1 VSDQINR
8 IQTRKAVE
16 FCYIYLA
23 PVSLSFCSILLE
35 SKSFA
40 TISSKINETGGGVGK
55 KKKKKWP
62 GVKAQGEGYSMLC
75 LEREKER
82 ENALLLSFGPDGT
95 GMLVEPII

>member
-1 VSDQINR
+1 MKLV
-8 IQTRKAVE
+8 
-16 FCYIYLA
+16 
-23 PVSLSFCSILLE
+23 
-35 SKSFA
+35 
-40 TISSKINETGGGVGK
+40 VGLVK